1 MLKKFSY
8 WTTRLNWIGCFLAS
22 TGILA
27 MAGLVFTGVIMRR
40 IFNAPIIFADEI
52 GGYLLVIVTLLG
64 LGYTLSEN
72 GHIQVKIF
80 LQKTSPKALNALNI
94 IWCFIGL
101 SYSII
106 LLITS
111 AQLVWE
117 SYHLEA
123 FSTTTQI
130 PLFPFQLFVPISFL
144 LFLPQLVLRLVESI
158 TSMVN
163 NGKIES
169 AIL

>member
-1 MLKKFSY
+1 VLKKFSY
-8 WTTRLNWIGCFLAS
+8 WTTRLNWLGNFLAS

-40 IFNAPIIFADEI
+40 IFNAPIIFGDEI

-72 GHIQVKIF
+72 GHIQVKM
-80 LQKTSPKALNALNI
+80 LLRKTSPKALNALNI

-101 SYSII
+101 SYCIT
-106 LLITS
+106 LLLTS
-111 AQLVWE
+111 AQLAWE
-117 SYHLEA
+117 SYHLKA

-130 PLFPFQLFVPISFL
+130 PLFPFQLFLPISFL
-144 LFLPQLVLRLVESI
+144 LFLPQLLLRLVESI

-163 NGKIES
+163 NDKTES
-169 AIL
+169 VIL